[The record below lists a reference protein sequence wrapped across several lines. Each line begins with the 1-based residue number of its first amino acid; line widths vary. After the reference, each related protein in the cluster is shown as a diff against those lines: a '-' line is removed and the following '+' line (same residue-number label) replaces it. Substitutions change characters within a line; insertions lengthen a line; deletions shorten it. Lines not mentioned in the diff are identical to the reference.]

1 MKKLLL
7 LAACAFMV
15 STAVLAKQ
23 EKIDFSVSI
32 IDDKPAGNLP
42 TRSPMEPPSVSIED
56 GVLTFTAGHPDYTLT
71 IKDEDGDVVYSTI
84 VTSAQTTVV
93 LPSTLSGDYVIELVM
108 GNWLFTGY
116 IML

>member
-1 MKKLLL
+1 MKKIFLLL
-7 LAACAFMV
+7 SSAFIL
-15 STAVLAKQ
+15 ST
-23 EKIDFSVSI
+23 SVSASELIPFTINI
-32 IDDKPAGNLP
+32 IDEQPGGPGYPRTPMQAP
-42 TRSPMEPPSVSIED
+42 TVYLED

-108 GNWLFTGY
+108 GNWRFTGW
-116 IML
+116 IDL

>member
-56 GVLTFTAGHPDYTLT
+56 G
-71 IKDEDGDVVYSTI
+71 DVVYSAV

-93 LPSTLSGDYVIELVM
+93 LPSTLSGGYVIELVM

>member
-1 MKKLLL
+1 M
-7 LAACAFMV
+7 
-15 STAVLAKQ
+15 
-23 EKIDFSVSI
+23 
-32 IDDKPAGNLP
+32 PP
-42 TRSPMEPPSVSIED
+42 TVYLED

-93 LPSTLSGDYVIELVM
+93 LPSTLTGDYVIELVM

-116 IML
+116 IVL